1 MSNLISVIVPCFN
14 QASFLDETLNSVL
27 NQTYSHWE
35 CIIVNDGSPD
45 DTEKVSK
52 KWTNKD
58 SRFKY
63 ICKENGGLSSARNKG
78 LDIAKGDFIQFLDS
92 DDLLRFDK
100 FQKSIDAIE
109 KNSADI
115 AITNFI
121 RFKKSLNHLK
131 KAFCKLE
138 EQTFSF
144 ESILLQWDR
153 DFSIP
158 IHCGLFRRTVID
170 GISFNEKLKAKEDW
184 MFWIQTFEN
193 NPKVSFINENMA
205 QYRMH
210 SNGMTKNSGL
220 MEENQ
225 KKANLLIYNS
235 LNEYYKERFFE
246 RLINELEHSKR
257 EYKNFKDNVF
267 YRKIFNKFKNLFL

>member
-1 MSNLISVIVPCFN
+1 MSYLISVIVPCYN
-14 QASFLDETLNSVL
+14 QANFLDETLYSIL
-27 NQTYSHWE
+27 NQSYSYWE

-45 DTEKVSK
+45 DTENIAK

-63 ICKENGGLSSARNKG
+63 ISKENGGLSSARNKG
-78 LDIAKGDFIQFLDS
+78 LEIAKGDFIQFLDS
-92 DDLLRFDK
+92 DDLLQSDK

-109 KNSADI
+109 RDAADVV
-115 AITNFI
+115 ITNFI
-121 RFKKSLNHLK
+121 RFKKNLNQLK

-138 EQTFSF
+138 EQSFSF

-153 DFSIP
+153 KFSIP
-158 IHCGLFRRTVID
+158 IHCGLFRRTTIGNIV
-170 GISFNEKLKAKEDW
+170 FNEQLKAKEDW
-184 MFWIQTFEN
+184 MFWIQTFKR

-210 SNGMTKNSGL
+210 NKGMTKNNSL

-225 KKANLLIYNS
+225 RNAYLLIYDS
-235 LNEYYKERFFE
+235 LDDHYKEKFFE
-246 RLINELEHSKR
+246 RLIHELEHSKH
-257 EYKNFKDNVF
+257 EYRKFKDNIF
-267 YRKIFNKFKNLFL
+267 YRKIFYNIKKLFR